1 LGDSLIALVSNN
13 ILAIFVSIIELIM
26 VRQMYYI
33 FHGKHRL
40 ILANN
45 QDQIKTFNPDFILD
59 QTNYDPVKN
68 ALLIVQKNTS
78 EKTIV
83 LLGNPEEL
91 MEKILDKFRLI
102 KAAGGLFFNAQKE
115 LLFIKRLDKWDL
127 PKGKLEK
134 NEDIETCATREVMEE
149 TGAKNIVIDYSL
161 ADTFHTYYLND
172 QWIIKQT
179 HWFTMI
185 GDEEQQFVPQAEE
198 DIEEVKWMDLN
209 TINLQELDTYPA
221 IRHIINEYQND

>member
-1 LGDSLIALVSNN
+1 
-13 ILAIFVSIIELIM
+13 M
-26 VRQMYYI
+26 VRQMYHI

-59 QTNYDPVKN
+59 QTNDDPVKN
-68 ALLIVQKNTS
+68 ALLIVQKNNS

-115 LLFIKRLDKWDL
+115 LLFIKRLGKWDL